1 MTHKLLAAA
10 ALTLLCGSALAG
22 QEVRFHGEPIQ
33 DAPSG
38 LTVLGAK
45 ERGLVAVTSARH
57 HYSLVLPYGE
67 DWTFSVDEGALLKGS
82 SGLLN
87 VTLSEETAD
96 GSPERTLLGVKE
108 RLSEPGR
115 VKGLEEVELTAF
127 KKEPVL
133 RTVVDARAAT
143 GADEFRGVKLFHVF
157 GAKRSGK
164 GAYLLH
170 LSRVVPAAEAAAFD
184 VKPLLSLVTTGFRVD
199 FQQGDAKP

>member
-1 MTHKLLAAA
+1 MTRTLLAAA
-10 ALTLLCGSALAG
+10 VLSLLCGSALAG
-22 QEVRFHGEPIQ
+22 EEYRFHGEPVQ
-33 DAPSG
+33 DASSG
-38 LTVLGAK
+38 LTILGAK

-67 DWTFSVDEGALLKGS
+67 DWSFSVEEGALLKGR

-96 GSPERTLLGVKE
+96 GSPDRTLAGVKE

-115 VKGLEEVELTAF
+115 VKGLEKMELTAF

-133 RTVVDARAAT
+133 RSVVDAHAAT
-143 GADEFRGVKLFHVF
+143 GSDEFRGVKLFHVF
-157 GAKRSGK
+157 GAKRAGK

-199 FQQGDAKP
+199 FPPGDEKQ